1 MAAPSWG
8 TASLPDICHPNP
20 AGYHCTMQAGDV
32 VAMVMEFRASP
43 ALVIQDTPDAG
54 QQLFV
59 WNGNETSND
68 EGGTG

>member
-1 MAAPSWG
+1 
-8 TASLPDICHPNP
+8 
-20 AGYHCTMQAGDV
+20 MQAGDV

>member
-1 MAAPSWG
+1 
-8 TASLPDICHPNP
+8 
-20 AGYHCTMQAGDV
+20 MQAGDV
-32 VAMVMEFRASP
+32 VAMVMEFHASP